1 MQKVIPQTAT
11 KFKVSAK
18 EFYDLN
24 SLVRFGILSVVQKM
38 GSEFEMERITSYEN
52 FSTM

>member
-1 MQKVIPQTAT
+1 MQNLIPQTAT

-24 SLVRFGILSVVQKM
+24 SLVRFGILSVVQKTLK
-38 GSEFEMERITSYEN
+38 FEMERITTYEN